1 MYSNQ
6 NRKLHKQNYSQSL
19 EQRTSYCCQS
29 PNTCVISNR
38 TQADKELIKQFYES
52 SGIEQKDSN
61 CIICKNVNLI
71 N

>member
-6 NRKLHKQNYSQSL
+6 NRKIHDNKYSSKL
-19 EQRTSYCCQS
+19 SDRTTYCCQS

-38 TQADKELIKQFYES
+38 TQADKELLKQFYEAN
-52 SGIEQKDSN
+52 GYDKNEMN
-61 CIICKNVNLI
+61 CQICKNVNL